1 VAQSFLNLLCAQ
13 TTSPFLLVLDD
24 HEVVP
29 IARSYLP
36 QQDNLRVS
44 PYGMH
49 LGNRLPAHATST
61 GKVLLST
68 LTLDDQIQWI
78 RRYGLKRLTPYT
90 MIDESVFKNTQADFT
105 FRLLFIQGRT

>member
-1 VAQSFLNLLCAQ
+1 MLGF
-13 TTSPFLLVLDD
+13 FG
-24 HEVVP
+24 VP

-61 GKVLLST
+61 GKVLLAALPEDTSLSSNT
-68 LTLDDQIQWI
+68 TIEKVRDVCAH
-78 RRYGLKRLTPYT
+78 KR
-90 MIDESVFKNTQADFT
+90 FKND
-105 FRLLFIQGRT
+105 

>member
-1 VAQSFLNLLCAQ
+1 M
-13 TTSPFLLVLDD
+13 VLDE

-29 IARSYLP
+29 VARSYLP

-61 GKVLLST
+61 GKVLLSV
-68 LTLDDQIQWI
+68 LDREVQIEWI
-78 RRYGLKRLTPYT
+78 EKYGLKRLTPYT
-90 MIDESVFKNTQADFT
+90 ITDEHT
-105 FRLLFIQGRT
+105 F